1 MYVEERDGPERVSRR
16 AGVGV
21 GAPTELAS
29 TGRVATVSTS
39 EEIWGA
45 FHARLLRFIRSHVA
59 DEATA
64 EDILQDV
71 FLKIHTRLDT
81 LADER
86 KLTSW
91 VYQIAR
97 NAIIDHARTQRPLA
111 ELQEQI
117 AIPDEPD
124 DDLARELVPGLTA
137 MLEALPASD
146 REAILLADLAGISQ
160 QELADQLGIS
170 LSGAKS
176 RVQRARR
183 RLKDVFVTCCQLE
196 FDRLGRVI
204 ELRPGCDSCAQG
216 DAHDAETAGD
226 WHREAPVMVAISAD
240 R

>member
-1 MYVEERDGPERVSRR
+1 M
-16 AGVGV
+16 
-21 GAPTELAS
+21 
-29 TGRVATVSTS
+29 STS

-97 NAIIDHARTQRPLA
+97 NAVIDHARAQRPQT

-124 DDLARELVPGLTA
+124 DDLARELVPGLTT
-137 MLEALPASD
+137 MLEALPAGD

-160 QELADQLGIS
+160 QALADRLGIS

-204 ELRPGCDSCAQG
+204 ELQPGCDSCAQG
-216 DAHDAETAGD
+216 DARDAESAGEWQRD
-226 WHREAPVMVAISAD
+226 EPRAGRFAAREAAATVATPAD
-240 R
+240 H

>member
-1 MYVEERDGPERVSRR
+1 M
-16 AGVGV
+16 
-21 GAPTELAS
+21 
-29 TGRVATVSTS
+29 VSTS
-39 EEIWGA
+39 EEVWAA

-59 DEATA
+59 DDASA

-81 LADER
+81 LTDER

-97 NAIIDHARTQRPLA
+97 NAIIDHARAQRPLA
-111 ELQEQI
+111 EMPDQF

-137 MLEALPASD
+137 MLDALPTSD
-146 REAILLADLAGISQ
+146 REAILLADLSGLSQ
-160 QELADQLGIS
+160 QDLADRLGIS

-183 RLKDVFVTCCQLE
+183 RLKDAFVTCCQLE
-196 FDRLGRVI
+196 FDRRGRVI
-204 ELRPGCDSCAQG
+204 ELRPGCVPCAQG
-216 DAHDAETAGD
+216 HAHNAEDTGD
-226 WHREAPVMVAISAD
+226 GRREEPPRGRFLNREAPASAATQTG

>member
-1 MYVEERDGPERVSRR
+1 M
-16 AGVGV
+16 A
-21 GAPTELAS
+21 
-29 TGRVATVSTS
+29 STS

-59 DEATA
+59 DEASA

-81 LADER
+81 LTDEG

-97 NAIIDHARTQRPLA
+97 NAIIDHARAQRPVA
-111 ELQEQI
+111 ELSEQL
-117 AIPDEPD
+117 AAPDDPD

-137 MLEALPASD
+137 MLDALPAGD
-146 REAILLADLAGISQ
+146 REAILLADLSGVSQ
-160 QELADQLGIS
+160 QDLADRLGIS

-183 RLKDVFVTCCQLE
+183 RLKDVFVTCCELE
-196 FDRLGRVI
+196 FDRRGRVI
-204 ELRPGCDSCAQG
+204 ELRPGCEPCAQG
-216 DAHDAETAGD
+216 HALNADEAGERRGEEAPAERVAALTAGTG
-226 WHREAPVMVAISAD
+226 R
-240 R
+240 